1 MTIRFF
7 YVPGSRTV
15 KAFKEAVSSDLL
27 PHIEQVQAHKDT
39 RPKKG
44 DMVLV
49 SGDGPASK
57 EVERYAWRL
66 GGYPIYVPE
75 CSEWLSIR
83 IRRAVESGTD
93 LVMVDSS
100 LASTEQLSGSK

>member
-1 MTIRFF
+1 VIQFF
-7 YVPGSRTV
+7 YSVGSRTV

-27 PHIEQVQAHKDT
+27 PHITMTVAHKDT
-39 RPKKG
+39 RPKRG
-44 DMVLV
+44 QLILV
-49 SGDGPASK
+49 AGEGSASK
-57 EVERYAWRL
+57 AVERFAWRL

-75 CSEWLSIR
+75 CSDWLTHR
-83 IRRAVESGTD
+83 IREAVENGTD